1 MKFEFTDTIV
11 VLESD
16 LNEMVWRVERG
27 EEFYQVYYDIMA
39 GYDDHD
45 YYSAPL
51 IEDCVKEEIKR
62 RINIKEEK

>member
-1 MKFEFTDTIV
+1 
-11 VLESD
+11 
-16 LNEMVWRVERG
+16 
-27 EEFYQVYYDIMA
+27 MA

-51 IEDCVKEEIKR
+51 IEDRVKEEINR